1 MGLFDTVAQFGLL
14 GAQNANYDLTIAAA
28 WEWVA
33 HAVALHER
41 RWLFPLTSTDNGGG
55 NIIEAPFIGAHAD
68 IGGGIAVNEDGRASS
83 RGDLA
88 GGPPKRMLW
97 PRSEAQR
104 VGENSVETVHTS
116 GSS

>member
-14 GAQNANYDLTIAAA
+14 GAQNANYELTIAAA

-68 IGGGIAVNEDGRASS
+68 IGGGITVKED
-83 RGDLA
+83 
-88 GGPPKRMLW
+88 
-97 PRSEAQR
+97 RSEEDTFEIQSIMR
-104 VGENSVETVHTS
+104 LSYPVFCMKKN
-116 GSS
+116 

>member
-1 MGLFDTVAQFGLL
+1 MGLFDTVAPFGLL

-55 NIIEAPFIGAHAD
+55 NIIEAPIIGAHPHL
-68 IGGGIAVNEDGRASS
+68 G
-83 RGDLA
+83 
-88 GGPPKRMLW
+88 GGPPVNAEGLTTLPGR
-97 PRSEAQR
+97 PRRRGLNLEDR
-104 VGENSVETVHTS
+104 EEG
-116 GSS
+116 GGG